1 MTVRLK
7 PELAK
12 FIDDQVKSGNFKS
25 ADDAVNAVVAR
36 AQMEQQL
43 LDEDI
48 SDEDL
53 AAIEEGLAQIERGEV
68 VPWEQVRAE
77 LEKKAFSK

>member
-1 MTVRLK
+1 M
-7 PELAK
+7 
-12 FIDDQVKSGNFKS
+12 
-25 ADDAVNAVVAR
+25 NAVVAR